1 MKLHVL
7 GACGTFMAGVAYIAR
22 QLGHE
27 VIGVD
32 QNVYPP
38 MSDFLRAQGITLL
51 SGYEN
56 YKTLSA
62 PDLVIVGNAMSRG
75 NPAIEHLLDQRWKY
89 ISGPQWLYENVL
101 CHKKVLAVSGTHGK
115 TTTSSMLAWIL
126 QYAGLSPSFLIG
138 GIPQNFNTSACV
150 NDSPYFVIEADEYDS
165 AFFDKRSKFLHYHPE
180 TLIINNIEF
189 DHADIFSSLED
200 IKKQFHYL
208 LRTVPCAGTVI
219 YPHNDKVLTDLF
231 AMGLWSQSESF
242 GLDQDA
248 KWTPEVFHSLGDSL
262 EKMLPLLGKHNR
274 SNALAAIAAAH
285 SVGVEVSVAVHAL
298 TQFQG
303 VKRRLEKI
311 AEVKSVMIFED
322 FAHHP
327 TAIETTLDGL
337 RKHRPEGRLIA
348 LLELASYTM
357 KAGVHKTSLI
367 PALKLADEVHILQ
380 TAVPHEFDVPKDR
393 KNLFYP
399 VSVEEMI
406 AKVCSNIQVND
417 TVLIMSN
424 RDFGDIYTK
433 LPERLLRLRMN
444 KHTMQVTKESKPQDE
459 CFDGQQR
466 D

>member
-27 VIGVD
+27 VIGID

-38 MSDFLRAQGITLL
+38 MSDFLRDQGIFLV
-51 SGYEN
+51 SGYEQ
-56 YKTLSA
+56 YQTLTR

-75 NPAIEHLLDQRWKY
+75 NPAVEHMLDQRWRY

-126 QYAGLSPSFLIG
+126 EYAGLRPGFLIG
-138 GIPQNFNTSACV
+138 GMPKNFGISARV
-150 NDSPYFVIEADEYDS
+150 TESDYFVIEADEYDS
-165 AFFDKRSKFLHYHPE
+165 AFFDKRSKFLHYHPD

-189 DHADIFSSLED
+189 DHADIFSNLDE

-208 LRTVPCAGTVI
+208 LRTVPRAGTVI
-219 YPHNDKVLTDLF
+219 YPHHDKVMADLF
-231 AMGLWSQSESF
+231 AMGLWSQAESF
-242 GLDQDA
+242 GLDDGAQ
-248 KWTPEVFHSLGDSL
+248 WTPKIFASLGQSL
-262 EKMLPLLGKHNR
+262 ETLLPLLGKHNQ

-285 SVGVEVSVAVHAL
+285 AVGVNASVAVQAL
-298 TQFQG
+298 TQFEG

-311 AEVKSVMIFED
+311 AEVGSISIFED

-327 TAIETTLDGL
+327 TAIQTTLEGL

-357 KAGVHKTSLI
+357 RAGVHKESLI
-367 PALKLADEVHILQ
+367 PALKLADEIHILQ
-380 TAVPHEFDVPKDR
+380 TAVPHEFDVPVGR
-393 KNLFYP
+393 KHLFYRAN
-399 VSVEEMI
+399 VEEMM
-406 AKVCSNIQVND
+406 ANVCANIQAND
-417 TVLIMSN
+417 TIIIMSN
-424 RDFGDIYTK
+424 RDFGGIYTK
-433 LPERLLRLRMN
+433 LPAQLSVC
-444 KHTMQVTKESKPQDE
+444 KV
-459 CFDGQQR
+459 
-466 D
+466 

>member
-22 QLGHE
+22 QLGHA
-27 VIGVD
+27 VTGVD

-38 MSDFLRAQGITLL
+38 MSDFLRDQGITLI

-56 YKTLSA
+56 YKTLAA

-75 NPAIEHLLDQRWKY
+75 NPAVEHMLNNLWKY

-101 CHKKVLAVSGTHGK
+101 CNKKVLAVSGTHGK

-126 QYAGLSPSFLIG
+126 DYAGLRPGFLIG
-138 GIPQNFNTSACV
+138 GMPKNFGISARV
-150 NDSPYFVIEADEYDS
+150 TESDYFVIEADEYDS
-165 AFFDKRSKFLHYHPE
+165 AFFDKRSKFIHYHPE

-189 DHADIFSSLED
+189 DHADIFSTLED

-208 LRTVPCAGTVI
+208 LRTVPRVGTVI
-219 YPHNDKVLTDLF
+219 YPHQDKVIMDLF

-242 GLDQDA
+242 GMEAGA
-248 KWTPEVFHSLGDSL
+248 KWTLDVFASLGQSL
-262 EKMLPLLGKHNR
+262 ETMLPLLGKHNQ

-285 SVGVEVSVAVHAL
+285 SVGVEVAVAVDAL
-298 TQFQG
+298 TKFQG

-311 AEVKSVMIFED
+311 AEVGSVSIFED

-327 TAIETTLDGL
+327 TAIQTTLDGL
-337 RKHRPEGRLIA
+337 RKHRPQGRLIA

-357 KAGVHKTSLI
+357 RAGVHKESLI

-380 TAVPHEFDVPKDR
+380 SAVPHEFVVPNDR
-393 KNLFYP
+393 KELFILRMLMRWSRTYVP
-399 VSVEEMI
+399 IFRQM
-406 AKVCSNIQVND
+406 
-417 TVLIMSN
+417 T
-424 RDFGDIYTK
+424 
-433 LPERLLRLRMN
+433 RLLL
-444 KHTMQVTKESKPQDE
+444 
-459 CFDGQQR
+459 
-466 D
+466 

>member
-1 MKLHVL
+1 MKVHVL

-38 MSDFLRAQGITLL
+38 MSDFLRDQGIILL

-56 YKTLSA
+56 YEILDA

-75 NPAIEHLLDQRWKY
+75 NPAVEHMLDQRWKY

-101 CHKKVLAVSGTHGK
+101 CNKKVLAVSGTHGK

-126 QYAGLSPSFLIG
+126 EHAGLRPSFLIG
-138 GIPQNFNTSACV
+138 GMPKNFGISARV
-150 NDSPYFVIEADEYDS
+150 TDSDYFVIEADEYDS

-189 DHADIFSSLED
+189 DHADIFSNLDD

-208 LRTVPCAGTVI
+208 LRTVPRAGTVI
-219 YPHNDKVLTDLF
+219 YPCKDKVVMDLF

-242 GLDQDA
+242 GLDNNDA
-248 KWTPEVFHSLGDSL
+248 KWTPAIFASLGKSL
-262 EKMLPLLGKHNR
+262 ETLLPLLGQHNR

-285 SVGVEVSVAVHAL
+285 TVGVEVSVAVEAL
-298 TQFQG
+298 TKFQG

-311 AEVKSVMIFED
+311 AEVGSIEIFED

-327 TAIETTLDGL
+327 TAIQTTLEGL
-337 RKHRPEGRLIA
+337 KKHRPEGRLIA

-357 KAGVHKTSLI
+357 RAGVHKESLI
-367 PALKLADEVHILQ
+367 PALKLADEIHILQ
-380 TAVPHEFDVPKDR
+380 TAVPHEFDVPDDR
-393 KNLFYP
+393 KNLFYHAT
-399 VSVEEMI
+399 VDQMI
-406 AKVCSNIQVND
+406 TKVCSSSQAKD
-417 TVLIMSN
+417 TVIIMSN

-433 LPERLLRLRMN
+433 LPARLKTYSNSR
-444 KHTMQVTKESKPQDE
+444 SIA
-459 CFDGQQR
+459 
-466 D
+466 